1 MAERSQYNPE
11 KGTALDKD
19 NVEFDVTEWR
29 KGMIQPRDG
38 QDQIMTFDSS
48 GVQLLTEILNELKHI
63 KTHLSLITEEELED
77 VN

>member
-29 KGMIQPRDG
+29 KGMV
-38 QDQIMTFDSS
+38 QDRNGESHARTYDKTNNAIFQD
-48 GVQLLTEILNELKHI
+48 LLDEIKALHTTI
-63 KTHLSLITEEELED
+63 KLINNIE
-77 VN
+77 V